1 MGASSSQ
8 VASKEM
14 REARTATRANAIQQ
28 ATQLVRTVQEETV
41 RAAEASS
48 STASS
53 NAVVLFAQTEVPAE
67 TIITATKVAIRQLGR
82 DGAQFTKA
90 DLVAIVLAL
99 EPRLRKIVAGLDAYT
114 CEDLRAKIRTIIFDP
129 RQYTSIS
136 TAEVSASPAAL
147 PPPPYQDMEKPE

>member
-1 MGASSSQ
+1 MGITSSQ
-8 VASKEM
+8 ITTKEV

-48 STASS
+48 SS
-53 NAVVLFAQTEVPAE
+53 NAVVLFAQNEVPAE
-67 TIITATKVAIRQLGR
+67 TIITATKVAIRQLER

-99 EPRLRKIVAGLDAYT
+99 EPRLRKNVAGLDAYT
-114 CEDLRAKIRTIIFDP
+114 CDDLRAKIRTIIYDP
-129 RQYTSIS
+129 RQYTATT
-136 TAEVSASPAAL
+136 TAAETAAVAL
-147 PPPPYQDMEKPE
+147 PLAPPPYQDIQK